1 MPEEKGTFY
10 ITTPIYY
17 PSSAPHIG
25 HAYTTVAADAV
36 ARYKRMRGYEVF
48 FLTGSDEHGQ
58 KIERTAIAQGM
69 SPQDYVDKIVA
80 GFKVLWEKLLI
91 SYDGFIRTSEER
103 HKEVVKR
110 LFQKI
115 YEQGDIYKAQYEGW
129 YCTPCEAFWTER
141 QAQGGVCPDCGR
153 PVELLQEESY
163 FFRMSKYQDRLLE
176 YIENH
181 PEFIQPPSRRNEM
194 INFIKQGLED
204 LCVSRTTFQWGIPLP
219 FSPGHVIYVWFDA
232 LTNYLTGIG
241 YLQDEEQFNKF
252 WPADVHLVGKDIVR
266 FHTVI
271 WPIILMAAGLEL
283 PRQVFGHGWV
293 LLEGGK
299 MSKSKG
305 NVIDPLILI
314 DRYGVDAVRYY
325 LLREMPTGLD
335 CYYSEDSLIARINTD
350 LANDLGNLFSRTLAM
365 VERYCE
371 GRVPAPGPMED
382 VDREVARL
390 AEAVVEETG
399 RLLDRLEF
407 SDALGAIW
415 KLVDRCNKYIDE
427 MAPWALAREEAK
439 RERLSTVLYVMAESL
454 RFITVLCSP
463 FMPLLPERVW
473 VQMGIS
479 DRKELHTWDSLTWG
493 KMPAG
498 VMVKR
503 GAPLFPRIEVSSS
516 VSEEAAEGASPAAQ
530 QVAPAAAEAAEAKEL
545 PARREKA
552 AADAVEKTAAGGKPS
567 ITYEEFSR
575 LDLRVARVVEAQRVK
590 KADRLLELKVDDG
603 NGIRTIVAGV
613 AQFYAPE
620 DLVGK
625 KIVLLA
631 NLEPTRIRGILSEGM
646 LLAASDEKGLE
657 VLTVSSDIAVGSRVK

>member
-1 MPEEKGTFY
+1 MPEEKGTYY

-25 HAYTTVAADAV
+25 HAYTTVAADAA
-36 ARYKRMRGYEVF
+36 ARYRRMRGYEVF

-58 KIERTAIAQGM
+58 KIERTAISQGM

-80 GFKVLWEKLLI
+80 GFKVLWEKLMI

-103 HKEVVKR
+103 HKEVVKK

-115 YEQGDIYKAQYEGW
+115 YEQGDIYKSQYEGW
-129 YCTPCEAFWTER
+129 YCTPCESFWTER

-153 PVELLQEESY
+153 PVELLKEESY

-176 YIENH
+176 HIETH
-181 PEFIQPPSRRNEM
+181 PDFIQPASRRNEM

-204 LCVSRTTFQWGIPLP
+204 LCVSRTTFQWGIPIP
-219 FSPGHVIYVWFDA
+219 FSPGHVVYVWFDA
-232 LTNYLTGIG
+232 LANYLTGIG

-305 NVIDPLILI
+305 NVIDPLVLI

-335 CYYSEDSLIARINTD
+335 CYYSEESLVSRINTD

-365 VERYCE
+365 VERYC
-371 GRVPAPGPMED
+371 GGVLPAPGPLEEA
-382 VDREVARL
+382 DREVAAL
-390 AEAVVEETG
+390 AEAVVQETG
-399 RLLDRLEF
+399 QLLDRLEF

-415 KLVDRCNKYIDE
+415 KLVDRCNKYVDE
-427 MAPWALAREEAK
+427 MAPWALAREEEK
-439 RERLSTVLYVMAESL
+439 QGRLRTVLYVMVEGL

-463 FMPLLPERVW
+463 FMPLLPERAW

-479 DRKELHTWDSLTWG
+479 DRQDLHTWDSLTWG
-493 KMPAG
+493 KMPPG
-498 VMVKR
+498 TKVKR
-503 GAPLFPRIEVSSS
+503 GAALFPRIET
-516 VSEEAAEGASPAAQ
+516 EDKKKAAEETGKKAEPQ
-530 QVAPAAAEAAEAKEL
+530 EPELPGAAAGQKGPLSGAAGPEQEGT
-545 PARREKA
+545 PAGA
-552 AADAVEKTAAGGKPS
+552 GAVECPR

-575 LDLRVARVVEAQRVK
+575 LDLRVARVIEAQRVK

-603 NGIRTIVAGV
+603 RGVRTIVAGV

-625 KIVLLA
+625 KIILLA

-657 VLTVSSDIAVGSRVK
+657 VLTVTSDVAVGSRVK